1 LKNSFTCIEPEN
13 YEQLRT
19 DHPVPDN
26 PVALTNNIMHAV
38 TSYEKLKDYKEYDT
52 SNNMLKLAFAPRIR
66 FALLTVIVFVVS
78 LFFIQES
85 LFMGRIAKLEK
96 KISQS
101 TAASIYANE
110 KVKYSTL
117 GSKLLLLGRPRLYS
131 QNYLLS
137 PKDNNNLI
145 IVDEKILNALMVNY
159 KHVKIQN
166 DLLLDLIKN
175 KNPDLYNITI
185 KDGLDQAEIKKLL
198 ENKKEI
204 LRIINEL

>member
-1 LKNSFTCIEPEN
+1 
-13 YEQLRT
+13 
-19 DHPVPDN
+19 
-26 PVALTNNIMHAV
+26 
-38 TSYEKLKDYKEYDT
+38 
-52 SNNMLKLAFAPRIR
+52 MLKLALTPRIR
-66 FALLTVIVFVVS
+66 FALLTAIVFVVS

-117 GSKLLLLGRPRLYS
+117 ETKLLLLERPLLFS

-166 DLLLDLIKN
+166 ELLLELIKN

-185 KDGLDQAEIKKLL
+185 KDGLDQAEIKKLV